1 MTKEELLD
9 KQTFIDLFNLSP
21 LDRIDCEN
29 KLYLEAD
36 KLGVKSQF
44 KTTLKEYSKL
54 LRKNITMG
62 NNTEL
67 TKCKYD
73 LSNYNTGKYICNME
87 GITDDQNFKFSYIP
101 VLPVERYINQDTG
114 KEKIKLIYFKE
125 NKWNELIVD
134 RSQIAINQKLLL
146 LSDHGLDVNS
156 ENVRYY
162 INYFNDILNLNDIKK
177 LSSVSHL
184 GWNGDDFIPYD
195 THGIFDGADDFRS
208 VYNALN
214 SRGNYDLWLET
225 IKKCREKKKIKIL
238 MAVVL
243 ASPLIEKLSIQPYI
257 ANFWSGMSGNG
268 KTLSSMLAMSIWGN
282 PETGALRF
290 SSNSTQNYYI
300 TVASFLRNITCYF
313 DELQVI
319 KNNRYFDLET
329 LVMDLCNGTE
339 KGRLNKNSQAR
350 EVKSWNC
357 NFLFTNNDRMVKE
370 NAGEQVYNR
379 VIDIEVNE
387 NLYENPTQIADI
399 IKNNFGFLGK
409 DYIKAIKKI
418 GFDKLKERYNQIYNE
433 IITTTKATD
442 KQASSLSSILLADE
456 IVVKDIFTEEDPLKI
471 EDIKDLIN
479 DKDEIKTSIKA
490 KEYITSVINAN
501 PSRFN
506 SNNFGEVWGEIKEGF
521 QENERIYRVIINA
534 QILNRE
540 LAKGGFEFETIKKEW
555 AEMGFLEKSSQGRF
569 IHQTSID
576 RVKGN
581 YIKLKMDAN
590 D

>member
-9 KQTFIDLFNLSP
+9 EKTFVDLFNLTP
-21 LDRIDCEN
+21 LQRIGREN

-36 KLGVKSQF
+36 KLGLKSQF
-44 KTTLKEYSKL
+44 KTALKQYKQL
-54 LRKNITMG
+54 LNKEIALG
-62 NNTEL
+62 NNLDL

-73 LSNYNTGKYICNME
+73 LSNYNTGKYVCTMD
-87 GITDDQNFKFSYIP
+87 GIIDNQNFKFSYIP

-114 KEKIKLIYFKE
+114 KEKIKLIFYKE
-125 NKWNELIVD
+125 NEWKELIVD

-156 ENVRYY
+156 ENVKYY
-162 INYFNDILNLNDIKK
+162 INYFNDILNMNDIKK

-184 GWNGDDFIPYD
+184 GWVNNDFIPYD
-195 THGIFDGADDFRS
+195 TKGIFDGADDFRS
-208 VYNALN
+208 VYNAL
-214 SRGNYDLWLET
+214 SSKGNYDLWLKT
-225 IKKCREKKKIKIL
+225 IEESRKKKKIKLL

-243 ASPLIEKLSIQPYI
+243 SSPLIEKLSIQPYI

-319 KNNRYFDLET
+319 KNNKYFDLNS

-357 NFLFTNNDRMVKE
+357 NFLFTNNDRLVKE

-387 NLYENPTQIADI
+387 YLFENPTQVADI
-399 IKNNFGFLGK
+399 IKNNYGFLGK
-409 DYIKAIKKI
+409 DYIKIVKKI
-418 GFDKLKERYNQIYNE
+418 GFNKLKERYNQIYNE
-433 IITTTKATD
+433 ILSKTKATD
-442 KQASSLSSILLADE
+442 KQASSLASILLADE
-456 IVVKDIFTEEDPLKI
+456 IIVQNVFTNEEVLQID
-471 EDIKDLIN
+471 DVRDLIN
-479 DKDEIKTSIKA
+479 DKDEIRTSIKA
-490 KEYITSVINAN
+490 KDYITNVINAN
-501 PSRFN
+501 ESKFA
-506 SNNFGEVWGEIKEGF
+506 NNYGEIWGKVDKSYDG
-521 QENERIYRVIINA
+521 NTYIYTFNL
-534 QILNRE
+534 QILIRE
-540 LAKGGFEFETIKKEW
+540 LQRGGFEFETVKKDW
-555 AEMGFLEKSSQGRF
+555 AESGFLELNSQGKF

-576 RVKGN
+576 RAKGS
-581 YIKLKMDAN
+581 YIKLKLESN
-590 D
+590 R